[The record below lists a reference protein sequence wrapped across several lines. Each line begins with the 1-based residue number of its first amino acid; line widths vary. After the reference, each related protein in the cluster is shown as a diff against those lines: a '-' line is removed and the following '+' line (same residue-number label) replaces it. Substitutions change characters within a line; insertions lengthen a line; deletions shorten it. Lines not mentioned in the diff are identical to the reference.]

1 MDVKNIEFE
10 EREQFK
16 SEKDETKIVSTESVV
31 FGLFGCDLQQLIYE
45 IQTNK
50 GGKYS
55 ALYK

>member
-1 MDVKNIEFE
+1 MNEKVIEFKE
-10 EREQFK
+10 TEPFK
-16 SEKDETKIVSTESVV
+16 SEKDETKTVSTENVV
-31 FGLFGCDLQQLIYE
+31 FGLFGCSLQQLIYE